1 MGEFL
6 PKIYRCPCC
15 NKIHLAKLNGLVLE
29 NKFKSLKD
37 FTIKKQINC
46 GRCNAQFSIMVH
58 DEHKEIKI
66 IWDEYYKIYDDHIL
80 ELEDLQAQ
88 KVKLEIEVEEREKFI
103 HKQNAYEKLLKEINN
118 VQNSIRQKQAK
129 LRIKARLIH
138 PKAIDGIE
146 DRLVG

>member
-1 MGEFL
+1 MGDFL
-6 PKIYRCPCC
+6 PKIYNCPCC
-15 NKIHLAKLNGLVLE
+15 NKMHLAKLNGLVFE

-58 DEHKEIKI
+58 NEHKETKI
-66 IWDEYYKIYDDHIL
+66 IWDEYYKIYDDHIN
-80 ELEDLQAQ
+80 ELEDLQVQ
-88 KVKLEIEVEEREKFI
+88 KVKLESEVEEREKFI

-129 LRIKARLIH
+129 LRIKARLIY

-146 DRLVG
+146 DRLAG